1 MLLTLCHAATS
12 TAVKSWLCAGIQ
24 SRFEAEEV
32 NEDEEG
38 LAEPVEVQEFM
49 QELGESDHR

>member
-1 MLLTLCHAATS
+1 MLGPS
-12 TAVKSWLCAGIQ
+12 DGSAVKSQLCTGIQ
-24 SRFEAEEV
+24 SRFEAEEA

-38 LAEPVEVQEFM
+38 LAEPAEVREFM